1 MKNKFSNMKKII
13 FPPLLVFVWL
23 HCAMA
28 HQQHIW
34 GENCKLMSQMAEYT
48 EYYPDYFTATI
59 LEWKKLLKPEK
70 YKQIVADSLHFLV
83 ADKRIKIYAF
93 VIMDNHLHLIWQMMP
108 GHKRAKVQ
116 QGFLKFTAQQLKE
129 DLMKQ
134 HPQVLQLFKVNAADR
149 EYQFWERNPLS
160 IELRTPEV
168 FIQKLE
174 YIHWNPVKA
183 GLCVLPE
190 EYKYSSAKYYETGI
204 RDWGFVT
211 HYMD

>member
-1 MKNKFSNMKKII
+1 
-13 FPPLLVFVWL
+13 
-23 HCAMA
+23 
-28 HQQHIW
+28 
-34 GENCKLMSQMAEYT
+34 
-48 EYYPDYFTATI
+48 
-59 LEWKKLLKPEK
+59 
-70 YKQIVADSLHFLV
+70 
-83 ADKRIKIYAF
+83 
-93 VIMDNHLHLIWQMMP
+93 
-108 GHKRAKVQ
+108 
-116 QGFLKFTAQQLKE
+116 
-129 DLMKQ
+129 MKQ

-190 EYKYSSAKYYETGI
+190 EYKYSSAKFHETGI